1 MRSDNLRVRYF
12 LHCLFHR
19 SGYEHGEFLKKHNAF
34 HSIGES
40 FFFQPYNLPADAKYI
55 RFGNNVVV
63 ASNVSFIC
71 HDVIHNMLNHNSKY
85 AGGGYTTY
93 RGVIDVKDNVFIG
106 ANSTILAGVT
116 VGSNAIIAAGAVVIS
131 DVPKG
136 SVVGG
141 VPARVIGN
149 FDDMREKR
157 LAYSQSAIEK
167 MPKSEMIRALWESHD
182 KREYEV

>member
-71 HDVIHNMLNHNSKY
+71 HDVIHNMLNNSDNY
-85 AGGGYTTY
+85 TNCNNFRGGYTTCW
-93 RGVIDVKDNVFIG
+93 GTVDIKDNVFIG
-106 ANSTILAGVT
+106 SNTTILPNVT
-116 VGSNAIIAAGAVVIS
+116 VGSNVVIAAGSLVNK
-131 DVPKG
+131 DVPDGKI
-136 SVVGG
+136 VGG
-141 VPARVIGN
+141 VPAKVIGDVADLAAERQKYSESPVGN
-149 FDDMREKR
+149 MKR
-157 LAYSQSAIEK
+157 DERLKY
-167 MPKSEMIRALWESHD
+167 LWGE
-182 KREYEV
+182 E